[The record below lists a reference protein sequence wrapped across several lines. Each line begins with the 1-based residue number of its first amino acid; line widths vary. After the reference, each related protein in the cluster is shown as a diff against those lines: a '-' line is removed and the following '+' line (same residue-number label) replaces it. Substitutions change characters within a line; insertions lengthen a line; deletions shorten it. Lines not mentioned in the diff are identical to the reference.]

1 MGKLFDALVANNAV
15 SLATDADR
23 HGLNIFFTRLLFCY
37 FAEDTDLFPKGA
49 FTKAI
54 ASYTYEDGSDVA
66 RVITDIFAA
75 LDMAD
80 KSELADHLRVFRYV
94 NGHLFCRCS
103 LPSSKL

>member
-15 SLATDADR
+15 SLATEADR

-37 FAEDTDLFPKGA
+37 FAKDTDLFSQGA

-54 ASYTYEDGSDVA
+54 ASYTHEDGSDVA

-80 KSELADHLRVFRYV
+80 KSELAEHLQIFPYV

-103 LPSSKL
+103 FPNSEL